1 MRSLSRHS
9 RSARI
14 EDLSATFAASDSAVS
29 AQTLSFLNRDL
40 SGLDLDL
47 LPTEVTAEHVL
58 RARLDEIER
67 CMASDA
73 PLAVIFLVGS
83 TLEGLLMELALA
95 NAETFSTSSSAPEV
109 RGKTKPIDEWTL
121 AELIAVSRSLGF
133 VGEDVLKHAD
143 QVRNF
148 RNYIH
153 PRQQMRE
160 NFEPRMMTAKIAQ
173 QVLLAALNDLND
185 LADR

>member
-1 MRSLSRHS
+1 M
-9 RSARI
+9 
-14 EDLSATFAASDSAVS
+14 
-29 AQTLSFLNRDL
+29 
-40 SGLDLDL
+40 
-47 LPTEVTAEHVL
+47 
-58 RARLDEIER
+58 
-67 CMASDA
+67 
-73 PLAVIFLVGS
+73 
-83 TLEGLLMELALA
+83 
-95 NAETFSTSSSAPEV
+95 
-109 RGKTKPIDEWTL
+109 
-121 AELIAVSRSLGF
+121 SRSLGF